1 MNSDK
6 YKKALAAHSFNNT
19 DAQVEDAVNKIIAD
33 HYAENNNIEVY
44 KRIYN
49 CIDLTTLSSTDSKEK
64 IWKFTERVNKFE
76 DEHPELD
83 NVAAIC
89 VYPRFAKTVKDI
101 LIANVGVAAV
111 AAGFPNSQTFTEIKV
126 AEAALALA
134 DGANEIDIV
143 MNLGMFLEEEYE
155 EMCEEIS
162 EVKETCKDALLK
174 VILET
179 GALKS
184 VKNIHDASIL
194 SLYSGADFIKTST
207 GKEYP
212 GASFAAVYTMAQ
224 AIKSYHKK
232 TGTKVGLKVSG
243 GVSTTEDAVKY
254 YTVVKSVL
262 GEEWMNNKLFR
273 VGASRLADTLLS
285 DIIE

>member
-1 MNSDK
+1 MDANK
-6 YKKALAAHSFNNT
+6 YNNALNAHRFNKT
-19 DAQVEDAVNKIIAD
+19 DAQVEEAVNQIIAD
-33 HYAENNNIEVY
+33 HYDENNNIEVY
-44 KRIYN
+44 KRIYS

-64 IWKFTERVNKFE
+64 VWKFTERVNKFE

>member
-6 YKKALAAHSFNNT
+6 YKKALAAHSFNNI

-64 IWKFTERVNKFE
+64 VWKFTERVNKFE

-89 VYPRFAKTVKDI
+89 VYPRFAKTVKDT

-143 MNLGMFLEEEYE
+143 MNLGLFLEEEYE

-184 VKNIHDASIL
+184 VGNIHDASVL
-194 SLYSGADFIKTST
+194 SMYSGADFLKTST

-212 GASFAAVYTMAQ
+212 GASLSAVYTMAQ